1 VLQNAPHG
9 GIATPRLATSAAHK
23 GSSLDK
29 LQVVLG
35 HADITTTRLYVQTS
49 GLEVAVEMAEWF

>member
-1 VLQNAPHG
+1 LFPKG
-9 GIATPRLATSAAHK
+9 CTKPRPEFRVSRLI
-23 GSSLDK
+23 SLGE

-49 GLEVAVEMAEWF
+49 GLEVAVEMAGWF